1 MIVCTLDGL
10 NLNNRTLYFMLQG
23 FDPGE
28 PPLTYDEFPSYDG
41 SVVIRNASRAHVV
54 QVALPIDVRAASEAA
69 LWAGID
75 AINAKI
81 RLCTNDAPK
90 TLVVRHAQLHHRGQ
104 RRGAARRR
112 RALVRRRGPPLHR
125 AEPEAMMASPV
136 ITTVSPEQPLVRSH
150 GGKLNISWRDS
161 LNVAA
166 PARFGVWLVD
176 LASNGW
182 YGGWVFDA
190 DGSGAYSRE
199 IAAVGC
205 PDNVPLSP
213 VVYYAESP
221 GAGWGGDS
229 GSCYGFAP
237 STVTLLPFSVAAAE
251 PAHAVAGTPVTVR
264 GTGFTNGLT
273 DVWFGP
279 DAAPRCAVISDT
291 EAIAYV
297 PAGPAGQCAVYVTCD
312 GQTIGYAPF
321 IIDASPTG
329 PAPNITSIDPSSAE
343 PGEIV
348 TISGSGLCDLISL
361 TFGASAAAYDVVSDT
376 ELTVLVPRNE
386 GTVMVTAT
394 NPYGSDT
401 FEFTYP
407 AQPVPTVASVAP
419 AKGYPGDV
427 VAITGTGFLTAS
439 GVSFGAID
447 AEFLVADDTIIMA
460 YVPEGLP
467 SGDCQVSVTGPGGAS
482 IEPVMF
488 SVGAYNLPIT
498 TAVPV
503 SSNAFAGWAQGP
515 VTVTLTADPNGGPGI
530 AKTLYVHDDSGI
542 VEYAAPF
549 VVSGA
554 GSHHLIWWS
563 VDVRGR
569 IEPPQ
574 SGYVN
579 ILSAGV
585 VPTGLTVT
593 PIGAEAV
600 LAKWDAIASE
610 RPVSYRLYAGPAGAG
625 PWTLVAAITANIASV
640 AQPAA
645 DGPRYYAAASVDV
658 NGNESA
664 KSAAVGPV
672 AALAVTD
679 FIPDGAVDAAMLEGA
694 ITASIAAAQADA
706 DAAQADAAT
715 AATAAATAQ
724 ADAVAAS
731 LAAGAAQ
738 TYADTAAGTAAAAQA
753 DAVAAGIAAAS
764 AQTAA
769 EAAATNTVTADR
781 LVAGSITAAKLNVA
795 DVQAAVVTAAKV
807 NALALSAG
815 AITAGTLSA
824 DRIGANAITAAK
836 LNVADVQAAIV
847 TAARVNTLALDAAVI
862 QAGIIST
869 ERLDAAAIQAAVVTA
884 AKINTLALNAS
895 VIQAGTIG
903 TDHLDANAIQAA
915 VVTAAKIN
923 TLALSASVISAGT
936 IDTARLN
943 VAAIQAATVTAS
955 AVNALA
961 ISAGSITAGT
971 LSADRIAGSSITAA
985 KLDVASVQAA
995 VVTAAA
1001 INAVTINAANI
1012 TGGNISGVTL
1022 TGGTIRT
1029 TPTAAGKRIELST
1042 DHTMKWYS
1050 GDAAETAPG
1059 TISAYTYS
1067 GGGGYMSLQG
1077 PRVSGM
1083 PMGAYISLHGAAT
1096 RKDILLWG
1104 GSATVTIGDPTHP
1117 GQVDIGGACAVSG
1130 ALTASGV
1137 LTASSGINAIGSTI
1151 GGIQLTGN
1159 VISGA
1164 SDVQSSRFY
1173 TTANCASGTSADGVW
1188 INDLTT
1194 AARRWKLYMNGGQ
1207 LYARYDSS
1215 GTGYKVIGP

>member
-1 MIVCTLDGL
+1 
-10 NLNNRTLYFMLQG
+10 
-23 FDPGE
+23 
-28 PPLTYDEFPSYDG
+28 
-41 SVVIRNASRAHVV
+41 
-54 QVALPIDVRAASEAA
+54 
-69 LWAGID
+69 
-75 AINAKI
+75 
-81 RLCTNDAPK
+81 
-90 TLVVRHAQLHHRGQ
+90 
-104 RRGAARRR
+104 
-112 RALVRRRGPPLHR
+112 
-125 AEPEAMMASPV
+125 MASPV

-348 TISGSGLCDLISL
+348 TISGSGLGNLISL

-401 FEFTYP
+401 FEFAYP

-923 TLALSASVISAGT
+923 TLALNASVISAGT